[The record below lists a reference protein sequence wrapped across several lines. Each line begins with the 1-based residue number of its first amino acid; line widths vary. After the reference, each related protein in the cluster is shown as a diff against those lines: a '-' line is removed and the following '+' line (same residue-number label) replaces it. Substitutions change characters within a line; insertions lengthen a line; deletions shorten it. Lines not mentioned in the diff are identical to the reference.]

1 MSCRFIIFAGGE
13 IDPEIVEVPEKRYLI
28 CADRGFMTAEAMG
41 IEPDCVIGDFDS
53 LGYVPKC
60 SNVQIYPS
68 GKDDTDTM
76 LAVKYALENGAEEI
90 HIYGALEGR
99 LDHTFANIQTLLYI
113 EEHGARGVLISKSS
127 RVYIQ
132 KSGKSR
138 CYAKRDECY
147 FSVFSYSNESTGV
160 NLTGTEYPL
169 EDAVLKSSFPIGVSN
184 HIIDEYAELSVE
196 NGTLLVIESRE
207 I

>member
-1 MSCRFIIFAGGE
+1 MSRRFIIFAGGE
-13 IDPEIVEVPEKRYLI
+13 INPDITDVPEDGFLI
-28 CADRGFMTAEAMG
+28 CADRGFLTAEVMG
-41 IEPDCVIGDFDS
+41 LEPDCVIGDFDS

-99 LDHTFANIQTLLYI
+99 LDHTLANIQTLSYI
-113 EEHGARGVLISKSS
+113 EEHGARGILISENS

-132 KSGKSR
+132 RSGEPR
-138 CYAKRDECY
+138 CYAKHDEWY
-147 FSVFSYSNESTGV
+147 FSVFSYSDESTGV

-169 EDAVLKSSFPIGVSN
+169 EDAVLKNSFPLGVSN
-184 HIIDEYAELSVE
+184 HIVDEYAELSVE
-196 NGTLLVIESRE
+196 NGCLLVIESRE
-207 I
+207 T

>member
-1 MSCRFIIFAGGE
+1 MSRRFIIFAGGE
-13 IDPEIVEVPEKRYLI
+13 INPEIVEIPEERYLI

-41 IEPDCVIGDFDS
+41 LEPDCVIGDFDS

-76 LAVKYALENGAEEI
+76 LAVKYALENGADEI

-99 LDHTFANIQTLLYI
+99 LDHTFANIQTLLHI
-113 EEHGARGVLISKSS
+113 EEHGARGVLISENS

-132 KSGKSR
+132 KSGEPR
-138 CYAKRDECY
+138 CYAKRDEWY
-147 FSVFSYSNESTGV
+147 FSVFSYSDKSTGV

-169 EDAVLKSSFPIGVSN
+169 EDAVLESGFPLGVSN
-184 HIIDEYAELSVE
+184 HIMDEYAELSAE
-196 NGTLLVIESRE
+196 NGCLIVIESRE
-207 I
+207 T